1 MNRGFRTIFVE
12 VFSVEPPRSNNDK
25 QSIKR
30 LPRQLINSWLMQ
42 FSPVRAH
49 KDRKTS
55 ALIVGLR

>member
-1 MNRGFRTIFVE
+1 MNPGFRTIFVE

-30 LPRQLINSWLMQ
+30 VPRQLINSWLMQ
-42 FSPVRAH
+42 FRPVRAH
-49 KDRKTS
+49 KNRKTS